1 MPFLTDDQPRMLHI
15 VNGDSTRMGLERSNV
30 PGTYASWGDVLHDG
44 PTPAGVTPEAW
55 RRVRV
60 AYLVS
65 RESERIEERAGDV
78 ARQYEREDAALESW
92 PGHDEVVFWFEH
104 DLYDQLI
111 LIHHLDWLSRIPDR
125 QGTQFSLICG
135 STYLGPLKPEQLDAL
150 FPTRVPVDVA
160 QVRLGSRAWEAFCAP
175 APQPLELVANSD
187 TSALP
192 FLAGALRRHFEDYPS
207 VENGLSRSETQLLK
221 AIDAGASTLHDTFAA
236 CARMEERVFMGDAT
250 FLTIV
255 RRLAS
260 AAHPLMT
267 MQSGPM
273 RQGFPLGDVALT
285 EAGREVLGGRADQIR
300 LNGIDRWMG
309 GVHLTAA
316 KSYRWNGERVI
327 ESERRVG
334 AGELQ

>member
-1 MPFLTDDQPRMLHI
+1 MLHI
-15 VNGDSTRMGLERSNV
+15 VNGDSTRMGLERSHV
-30 PGTYASWGDVLHDG
+30 PGTFASWGDVLHDG
-44 PTPAGVTPEAW
+44 PTPAGLTPEEW

-65 RESERIEERAGDV
+65 RENGQTEQRAEEI

-111 LIHHLDWLSRIPDR
+111 LIHHLDWLSRVPDR
-125 QGTQFSLICG
+125 RGTQFSLICG
-135 STYLGPLKPEQLDAL
+135 ATYLGPLTPEQLDAL
-150 FPTRVPVDVA
+150 FPARTPVDA
-160 QVRLGSRAWEAFCAP
+160 EQVRLGARAWQAFCAP
-175 APQPLELVANSD
+175 EPHALELVAHSD

-207 VENGLSRSETQLLK
+207 VENGLSRSEAQILR
-221 AIDAGASTLHDTFAA
+221 AIDAGASTLHDAFTA
-236 CARMEERVFMGDAT
+236 CARMEERIFMGDVT
-250 FLTIV
+250 FQTIV
-255 RRLAS
+255 SRLAS

-267 MQSGPM
+267 MPSAL
-273 RQGFPLGDVALT
+273 RHEGFPMGEIALT
-285 EAGREVLGGRADQIR
+285 DAGREVLSGRADHIR

-316 KSYRWNGERVI
+316 NSYRWNG
-327 ESERRVG
+327 
-334 AGELQ
+334 AGLTDDR